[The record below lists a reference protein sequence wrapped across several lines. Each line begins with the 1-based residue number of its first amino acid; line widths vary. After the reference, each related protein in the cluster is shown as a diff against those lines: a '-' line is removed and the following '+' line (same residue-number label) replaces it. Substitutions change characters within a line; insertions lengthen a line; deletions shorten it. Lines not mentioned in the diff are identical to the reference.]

1 VPPEAVIPLHLADVI
16 YPASH
21 PLAGQ
26 TGVVLGFAV
35 RSGDD
40 VVLVDTGVGFGDA
53 WIDDN
58 YKPTRREVREALVA
72 AGFDP
77 TAVRTIV
84 NSHLHFDHCGQNR
97 AFPDVPIVVQRAELD
112 AARGEGKP
120 IQDWID
126 FPGATYRVV
135 DGDTEV
141 ADGISVLATPGHT
154 AGPPV
159 SDGPD
164 RRRSGVDRRPGRAG
178 RTIVRD
184 RRARS
189 EPHASA

>member
-16 YPASH
+16 YPARH

-141 ADGISVLATPGHT
+141 ADGQAAQDARSFATAEPDPSLTRLRDLNADRIHFAHDRAVL
-154 AGPPV
+154 
-159 SDGPD
+159 
-164 RRRSGVDRRPGRAG
+164 RRRR
-178 RTIVRD
+178 
-184 RRARS
+184 
-189 EPHASA
+189 